1 MMMPKIVV
9 ADDDRALLKLYESA
23 LKARGYQVWTA
34 VDGEEALTL
43 VDKVRPDLLL
53 DDVMM
58 PNLHGLNV
66 LDIIKGTPEIADTRV
81 IMLTALDDPGTRE
94 KALEL
99 GAADYIVKSQSS
111 ITDVLTRIGKV
122 LS

>member
-1 MMMPKIVV
+1 MKAPKIVV

-34 VDGEEALTL
+34 VDGEEALAL
-43 VDKVRPDLLL
+43 VDKIRPDLLL

-58 PNLHGLNV
+58 PNLHGLHV
-66 LDIIKGTPEIADTRV
+66 LDIVKGTPEIADTKV
-81 IMLTALDDPGTRE
+81 IMLTALDDPGT
-94 KALEL
+94 KKKSFAL
-99 GAADYIVKSQSS
+99 GAVDYIVKSQSS
-111 ITDVLTRIGKV
+111 ITEVLSRIGKA